1 MLFAVNNLGRI
12 QNSPNFLFL
21 RNDFKTYTADKGS
34 KTLIILDAY
43 LPFVVD
49 YLQPAGIKNVIITN
63 LKDYLPEKHF
73 NNLIVAKEIYD
84 SYSNK
89 KELSKVEEKVF
100 TKVNDIY
107 FDNISFFR
115 IY

>member
-1 MLFAVNNLGRI
+1 MANGNYAYFSHFKKEYQLKYNLFV
-12 QNSPNFLFL
+12 
-21 RNDFKTYTADKGS
+21 
-34 KTLIILDAY
+34 
-43 LPFVVD
+43 
-49 YLQPAGIKNVIITN
+49 

-115 IY
+115 IYYF